1 VSGSSTRPNGDGDS
15 WREALASSGEDEFTV
30 AEEAVEAAECLYD
43 RLLYEEGQ
51 QVSELRDLKD
61 YKLEGSL
68 RKLKRLAD
76 AAVEGTAEASSDQ
89 VCFEVVGY

>member
-1 VSGSSTRPNGDGDS
+1 
-15 WREALASSGEDEFTV
+15 
-30 AEEAVEAAECLYD
+30 
-43 RLLYEEGQ
+43 
-51 QVSELRDLKD
+51 VSELRDLKD

-89 VCFEVVGY
+89 VCFEDVGY